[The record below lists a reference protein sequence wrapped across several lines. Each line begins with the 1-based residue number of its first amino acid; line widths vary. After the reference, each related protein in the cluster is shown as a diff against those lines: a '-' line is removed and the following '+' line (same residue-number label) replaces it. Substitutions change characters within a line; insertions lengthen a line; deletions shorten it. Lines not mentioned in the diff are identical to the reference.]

1 MKLEN
6 LKIFENYLEKELKP
20 ALEELSEFS
29 NEKSRKHIQKLVFTN
44 LVDRFDYCIDKT
56 LLVLVETEDSFSEEL
71 LEHHTQPMLENNVL
85 RFFLS
90 GNPKD
95 VAISMLKN
103 TLRQT
108 TLTKRHSI
116 KLQKLLK
123 IFGIQDNDSKNIE

>member
-1 MKLEN
+1 M
-6 LKIFENYLEKELKP
+6 
-20 ALEELSEFS
+20 
-29 NEKSRKHIQKLVFTN
+29 RKAGNIYKKLVFTN